1 MCGRFYIEY
10 SIEDLI
16 ASYGVVN
23 VKNKISLKG
32 DIYPGTNIP
41 VIFKD
46 KEKTLDFYRWG
57 FKVKSTSREVINA
70 RIETVDE
77 KPTFRKA
84 FYNNR
89 CIIPASAFFEWRTSG
104 KNKTKYKISIKDRRF
119 LSLAGIY
126 ERFIDKSNKPYFGVV
141 ILTRPANDEMSK
153 IHHRM
158 PVFIKKEEVETW
170 LYDPSLDILKTKENL
185 IASNWFDLNI
195 EPCDKTEQIS
205 LFTL

>member
-1 MCGRFYIEY
+1 MCGRFYIDY

-16 ASYGVVN
+16 ASYGIAN
-23 VKNKISLKG
+23 VKNQVPLKG
-32 DIYPGTNIP
+32 EIYPGTNIP
-41 VIFKD
+41 VIVKD

-57 FKVKSTSREVINA
+57 FNIKSTSREIINA

-84 FYNNR
+84 FCNNR
-89 CIIPASAFFEWRTSG
+89 CIIPASAFFEWRTNG
-104 KNKTKYKISIKDRRF
+104 KNNTKYKISIKDRRF

-126 ERFIDKSNKPYFGVV
+126 ESFTDKNHKTYFGVV
-141 ILTRPANDEMSK
+141 ILTRPASDEMSK

-158 PVFIKKEEVETW
+158 PVFIKKEDVDSW
-170 LYDPSLDILKTKENL
+170 LYDSSLDILKAKEDL
-185 IASNWFDLNI
+185 MVSNWFNLNI

-205 LFTL
+205 MFSM